1 LNEDSAI
8 RRNGEVT
15 VFNLKID
22 RYFTSQDDHFTG
34 IEEDRVVGFKVEGS
48 ARRGKSAGVLF
59 IVEIEGVEEGVR
71 EEATLVDFI
80 AVKDDTG
87 QARAEI
93 NVKDIE
99 RTDAFSDIDRDDRAL
114 ETARIIGGSVR
125 G

>member
-1 LNEDSAI
+1 
-8 RRNGEVT
+8 
-15 VFNLKID
+15 
-22 RYFTSQDDHFTG
+22 
-34 IEEDRVVGFKVEGS
+34 VVGFKVEGS

-93 NVKDIE
+93 KVKDIE
-99 RTDAFSDIDRDDRAL
+99 RADAFGDIDRDGGAF
-114 ETARIIGGSVR
+114 ESARIIGGSVR